1 MAANLRILLES
12 RAFVTPIC
20 PVIAFATLSP
30 AAIILWYRQRMVLFF
45 HPRSFHRGVRR
56 TLNNSYARIAALLIL
71 TIAYTFSP
79 RPTAAQ
85 QVQDVPAE
93 EVVVNFA
100 AGRVVIAVV
109 KDAILI
115 GTIENQIEPQT
126 HPPTPVQM
134 NRTRAGILL
143 GAVDWFSPSSQLQL
157 ARLDTEL
164 PHLHGHFTASSPRL
178 NQAQATAEATDLEAL
193 GQNLFERMNV
203 VAGNLHGKVD
213 WPSAEPVAQLIL
225 ADYLQGYGPEVWELS
240 FTLNQEMQRL
250 DYYDTRISHP
260 AYLQSWP
267 PEKGQ
272 PHTLV
277 EFQYPPEKATPTL
290 LDLLRQK
297 DPRIEKIC
305 ASDAN
310 MREVANRF
318 LEGQSSKIMATDAT
332 QFLRAALSV
341 LAPPNARQTMASIGF
356 DTGFEWILR
365 PPPEPKRATTQGE
378 QERPADAPSLLKG
391 SSPE

>member
-1 MAANLRILLES
+1 MR
-12 RAFVTPIC
+12 
-20 PVIAFATLSP
+20 
-30 AAIILWYRQRMVLFF
+30 LFF
-45 HPRSFHRGVRR
+45 HPRSLHGRLRR
-56 TLNNSYARIAALLIL
+56 AASISYTGIAALLVLAIGSPF
-71 TIAYTFSP
+71 FS
-79 RPTAAQ
+79 RPAAAQ
-85 QVQDVPAE
+85 QVQDVPTE

-115 GTIENQIEPQT
+115 GTIENKIETET
-126 HPPTPVQM
+126 HPPIPMAM

-164 PHLHGHFTASSPRL
+164 PHLHGHFAASGPHL
-178 NQAQATAEATDLEAL
+178 NQTQASPEASDIESI
-193 GQNLFERMNV
+193 GQNLYERMNA
-203 VAGNLHGKVD
+203 VAGDLHGKLD
-213 WPSAEPVAQLIL
+213 WPQDEPVAQLIL
-225 ADYLQGYGPEVWELS
+225 ADYIQGYGPEVWQLT
-240 FTLNQEMQRL
+240 FTLKQEMQRL
-250 DYYDTRISHP
+250 DYYDTHISHP

-290 LDLLRQK
+290 LDLLRRK
-297 DPRIEKIC
+297 DPRLEKLC
-305 ASDAN
+305 ASDAK
-310 MREVANRF
+310 MREVADRF
-318 LEGQSSKIMATDAT
+318 LEGQSGKILATDAT
-332 QFLRAALSV
+332 QFLRAALAV
-341 LAPPNARQTMASIGF
+341 LAPQDARQTMAIIGVETGF
-356 DTGFEWILR
+356 DWILR
-365 PPPEPKRATTQGE
+365 PPPEPKRALQQAAD

>member
-1 MAANLRILLES
+1 
-12 RAFVTPIC
+12 
-20 PVIAFATLSP
+20 
-30 AAIILWYRQRMVLFF
+30 MVSFF
-45 HPRSFHRGVRR
+45 HARSVHHGLRR
-56 TLNNSYARIAALLIL
+56 TPNNSYARIVGLLIL
-71 TIAYTFSP
+71 PIVFTLSP

-85 QVQDVPAE
+85 QVQDVPTE

-134 NRTRAGILL
+134 NRSRAGILL

-164 PHLHGHFTASSPRL
+164 PHLHGHFTAASPHL
-178 NQAQATAEATDLEAL
+178 NQAQATAEAADLEAL

-203 VAGNLHGKVD
+203 VAGNLHGKLD

-250 DYYDTRISHP
+250 DYYDTHISHP

-277 EFQYPPEKATPTL
+277 EFQYPPENSTPTL

-305 ASDAN
+305 ASDAK
-310 MREVANRF
+310 MREVADHF
-318 LEGQSSKIMATDAT
+318 LEGQSGKITATDAT

-356 DTGFEWILR
+356 DTGFDWILR
-365 PPPEPKRATTQGE
+365 PPPEPKRPTLQGE

>member
-1 MAANLRILLES
+1 MLLICQP
-12 RAFVTPIC
+12 RPIHSGC
-20 PVIAFATLSP
+20 RLATS
-30 AAIILWYRQRMVLFF
+30 
-45 HPRSFHRGVRR
+45 
-56 TLNNSYARIAALLIL
+56 NCYARIATLLVSA
-71 TIAYTFSP
+71 IAITFWP
-79 RPTAAQ
+79 RPIAAQ
-85 QVQDVPAE
+85 QVQDVPTE

-115 GTIENQIEPQT
+115 GTIENPIEPQT
-126 HPPTPVQM
+126 HPPIPVQM

-164 PHLHGHFTASSPRL
+164 PHLHGHFTASNPHL
-178 NQAQATAEATDLEAL
+178 NQAQATPEATDLEAL

-203 VAGNLHGKVD
+203 VAGNLHGKLD
-213 WPSAEPVAQLIL
+213 WPAAEPVAQLIL

-240 FTLNQEMQRL
+240 FTLSQEMQRL
-250 DYYDTRISHP
+250 DYYDTHISHP

-272 PHTLV
+272 PRTLL
-277 EFQYPPEKATPTL
+277 EFQYPPENTTPTL

-297 DPRIEKIC
+297 DPRLEKLC
-305 ASDAN
+305 ASDAK
-310 MREVANRF
+310 MREVADRF
-318 LEGQSSKIMATDAT
+318 LEGQSGKIVAADAT
-332 QFLRAALSV
+332 QFLRAALTV
-341 LAPPNARQTMASIGF
+341 LAPPNARETMASIGL
-356 DTGFEWILR
+356 DSGFEWILR
-365 PPPEPKRATTQGE
+365 PPPEPKRPTSQAEG
-378 QERPADAPSLLKG
+378 ERPADAPSLLKG

>member
-1 MAANLRILLES
+1 ML
-12 RAFVTPIC
+12 
-20 PVIAFATLSP
+20 
-30 AAIILWYRQRMVLFF
+30 LFF
-45 HPRSFHRGVRR
+45 HRRSIHCGLRR
-56 TLNNSYARIAALLIL
+56 PANNSYARIAALLIL
-71 TIAYTFSP
+71 AVAFTLSP
-79 RPTAAQ
+79 RPSAAQ
-85 QVQDVPAE
+85 QVQDVPTE

-126 HPPTPVQM
+126 HPPIPVQM

-164 PHLHGHFTASSPRL
+164 PRLHGHSNAPNPHL
-178 NQAQATAEATDLEAL
+178 NQTQATPEATDLEAL

-203 VAGNLHGKVD
+203 VAGNLHGKLD

-225 ADYLQGYGPEVWELS
+225 VDYLQGYGPEVWEFS

-250 DYYDTRISHP
+250 DYYDTHISHP
-260 AYLQSWP
+260 AYFQSWP

-277 EFQYPPEKATPTL
+277 EFQYPPENATPTL

-305 ASDAN
+305 ASDAK
-310 MREVANRF
+310 MREIADHF
-318 LEGQSSKIMATDAT
+318 LEGQSGKIMAIDAT

-341 LAPPNARQTMASIGF
+341 LAPPNARQTMASISF

-365 PPPEPKRATTQGE
+365 PPPEPKRATVQEEG
-378 QERPADAPSLLKG
+378 ERPADAPSLLKG